1 MVKWLLIATC
11 IVAITI
17 FFNSEKNRAA
27 FLDLVKRFWKSVA
40 IAAVIVGALTYY
52 MLVNSQ

>member
-11 IVAITI
+11 IVAIAI
-17 FFNSEKNRAA
+17 FFNSKENRAA
-27 FLDLVKRFWKSVA
+27 FRDLARRFWKPVA

-52 MLVNSQ
+52 MLINSQ